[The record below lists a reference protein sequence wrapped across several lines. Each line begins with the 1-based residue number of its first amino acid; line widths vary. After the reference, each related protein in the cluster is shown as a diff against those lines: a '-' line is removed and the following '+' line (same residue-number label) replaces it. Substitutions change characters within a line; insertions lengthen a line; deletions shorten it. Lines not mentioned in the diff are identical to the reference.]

1 MLVYNGADGFPSN
14 VTVTV
19 LSANLKLDYNTTGGG
34 VVPEPSTLAIALVG
48 LAGWRGRRM
57 LRRS

>member
-1 MLVYNGADGFPSN
+1 MTLNYNS
-14 VTVTV
+14 T
-19 LSANLKLDYNTTGGG
+19 SGG